1 MTKQVKPDEVAL
13 FRYGIIADFANL
25 PSGTKGLYAMIKKKA
40 DQDYSIPGSRRTKVT
55 EETIRSW
62 LKKYRKGGFE
72 ALLPKERSDKGK
84 ARRMPCEI
92 ADLLLTIKEEEPELT
107 VPLVIKKVRA
117 SGQVAETIRLPES
130 TVYKLFSRHG
140 LNKKKTSA
148 SKDHRC
154 FAYEHAGELCMS
166 DVMHGPAVKNKHGR
180 KQKTYLI
187 ALIDDATR
195 VILYAAFAFSENTAA
210 FMEVFK
216 QSVLRRGIAQRL
228 FVDNGSAFRSLH
240 LSLVCA
246 KLGITL
252 IHARPYHPEAKG
264 KIERWFRTVR
274 MQFLPMLSKENLES
288 LAAINRALWSY
299 VEMEY
304 HRSPHR
310 ILGETPLDRWAR
322 TGERVKYIEP
332 GIDLNDLF
340 LFEAKRKVQKD
351 RTVSLNGMAYEI
363 DASLVGETITLRYNP
378 ADQGKVIKVCHNGHF
393 SHEAKLV
400 DTYAN
405 CFVKRER
412 PASAIEE
419 VQQKDTDE
427 KRPVKE
433 ENIPKHTMAFS
444 KMVKAKKDKEDS
456 NV

>member
-1 MTKQVKPDEVAL
+1 MTKQVKPDDVAL

-40 DQDYSIPGSRRTKVT
+40 DQDYLIPGSRRTRVS

-62 LKKYRKGGFE
+62 LKKHRKGGYE
-72 ALLPKERSDKGK
+72 ALLPKERTDKGK
-84 ARRMPCEI
+84 ARRMPREV
-92 ADLLLTIKEEEPELT
+92 ADLLLTIKEDEPELT
-107 VPLVIKKVRA
+107 VPLIIKKVRA
-117 SGQVAETIRLPES
+117 SGKVADTVRLPES
-130 TVYKLFSRHG
+130 TVYKLFVRHG
-140 LNKKKTSA
+140 LNKKITSA
-148 SKDHRC
+148 GKDHRC

-195 VILYAAFAFSENTAA
+195 VILYAAFAFSENTNA

-216 QSVLRRGIAQRL
+216 QAVMRRGIPKRL
-228 FVDNGSAFRSLH
+228 FVDNGSAFRSRH

-264 KIERWFRTVR
+264 KVERWFRTVR
-274 MQFLPMLSKENLES
+274 MQFLPMLSQEDMES

-310 ILGETPLDRWAR
+310 ILGTTPLDRWAGR
-322 TGERVKYIEP
+322 GERVRYPEP
-332 GIDLNDLF
+332 GVDLDDLF

-351 RTVSLNGMAYEI
+351 RTISLNGMTYEI
-363 DASLVGETITLRYNP
+363 DAALVGETVTLQYNP

-393 SHEAKLV
+393 VQEAKLV

-405 CFVKRER
+405 CFVKRDR
-412 PASAIEE
+412 PSSSIKE
-419 VQQKDTDE
+419 VEPKDAEKKTQKKVNT
-427 KRPVKE
+427 
-433 ENIPKHTMAFS
+433 PKHTIAFS
-444 KMVKAKKDKEDS
+444 EMAKAKKNREDS
-456 NV
+456 HV